1 MFIRHLTLLAI
12 SLTLPFSASAGEKLK
27 PIFTGKD
34 LSGWEAPAGNE
45 KVGWYTAVDGVLSIQ
60 NGPKQ
65 KGSILWTKKQYRN
78 FVMEFEFKFGKGIVD
93 TGIHIRNG
101 KEQIQIGISG
111 SLKRDMTGSPYI
123 SGKGYPV
130 EAKGVKDLLKA
141 KDWNKMK
148 IKAVGGQYTVWLQ
161 GKQVMTYKSN
171 TAIEKGPI
179 GIQLHGKRV
188 MSAQFRNLRLAEL
201 K

>member
-1 MFIRHLTLLAI
+1 MSIRHITLLAV
-12 SLTLPFSASAGEKLK
+12 SLALPLSAGAGEKLK
-27 PIFTGKD
+27 SIFTGKD
-34 LSGWEAPAGNE
+34 LSGWEAPKGNDE
-45 KVGWYTAVDGVLSIQ
+45 VGWYTAEKGVLSIQ

-65 KGSILWTKKQYRN
+65 KGSILWSKKQYRN
-78 FVMEFEFKFGKGIVD
+78 FVMEFEFKFGKGVVD

-101 KEQIQIGISG
+101 KEQIQLGISG

-123 SGKGYPV
+123 AGKGYPV

-161 GKQVMTYKSN
+161 GKQVVTYNSSS
-171 TAIEKGPI
+171 AIEKGPV